1 MSGREET
8 ARNRLEPTFAVGLE
22 VRTTDS
28 DGGERGR
35 GLFLVEPVRRAQVI
49 LTFGGRLL
57 SKAEYGELAEV
68 DHCLQIGPATFLG
81 PSGDMDD
88 FTNHSCAPSARV
100 EVERGSNA
108 ARLVALGD
116 LASGAEVCFDYST
129 VQLDDPR
136 FILAGCRC
144 GSPTCRGEIG
154 DFRRLALGD
163 QQRLVEAGWCVWYVE
178 DAFWRDERRRRGQ
191 GGSAR

>member
-1 MSGREET
+1 M
-8 ARNRLEPTFAVGLE
+8 ARNWLQPTFAVGLE
-22 VRTTDS
+22 VRTLEG
-28 DGGERGR
+28 DGRGR
-35 GLFLVEPVRRAQVI
+35 GLFLAEPVRRAQVI

-57 SKAEYGELAEV
+57 SKAEYGELADV

-100 EVERGSNA
+100 EVERGSST

-116 LASGAEVCFDYST
+116 LAVGAEVCFDYST

-136 FILAGCRC
+136 FLLASCRC
-144 GSPTCRGEIG
+144 GSPACRGEIG
-154 DFRRLALGD
+154 DFRRLALAD
-163 QQRLVEAGWCVWYVE
+163 QRRLVQAGLCAWYVE
-178 DAFWRDERRRRGQ
+178 DAFRRDERRRPGR